1 MSTMIG
7 HFIGGRSV
15 TETGAGDTIP
25 VQNPAT
31 GATIATVRLDA
42 KQAADQAVQAGLEA
56 FPAWSATPVGERVQ
70 CLFRY
75 KQVLEDHFEELASL
89 IVAEH
94 GKTMAEAHGD
104 VRRGIDCVEFACAAP
119 VLMMGNT
126 LPRIAVSSSFSRTE
140 DEGGIGIDSTSERV
154 PIGVCVGVTPF
165 NFPVMV
171 PLWMWPIAVACGN
184 TFVLKPSEKVP
195 LSALR
200 EIELTAEAGFP
211 PGVINV
217 VTGGPDV
224 VNHLITHDDVRAVS
238 FVGSTRVAKH
248 IYTTASAAG
257 KRAQCMGGAKNFMV
271 IMPDA
276 NRDAVIE
283 GVLGSAFGNTGQR
296 CLAGSVA
303 APVGDAAGW
312 FVPAIVEAA
321 KGISV
326 SSGDDPDVGMGPV
339 IDRASCERIV
349 DYLRIGEDEGAE
361 LVLDGRSSARP
372 DGACYI
378 GPTVFDRVTP
388 GMRICQEEIFGP
400 VLSIV
405 RADTLDAAI
414 GALNG
419 TDYGNMGVI
428 FTASGHSAHRFKTN
442 ARAGMIGVNVGV
454 PAPMAVF
461 PFAGWKNSFFGDLHA
476 NGEDA
481 VRFYTEHKILVSR
494 WIQETAACPE

>member
-7 HFIGGRSV
+7 HFVGGRALD
-15 TETGAGDTIP
+15 ENGDGSN
-25 VQNPAT
+25 VEVLNPAS
-31 GATIATVRLDA
+31 GAALGSVRLDA
-42 KQAADQAVQAGLEA
+42 IEAADRAVRAASDA
-56 FPAWSATPVGERVQ
+56 FEGWAATPVGERVQ

-75 KQVLEDHFEELASL
+75 KQVLEDRFEELASL
-89 IVAEH
+89 IVSEH
-94 GKTMAEAHGD
+94 GKTMAEARGD

-126 LPRIAVSSSFSRTE
+126 LPQIAVSSSFCRSE

-154 PIGVCVGVTPF
+154 PLGVCVGVTPF
-165 NFPVMV
+165 NFPIMV
-171 PLWMWPIAVACGN
+171 PLWMWPISVACGN

-211 PGVINV
+211 PGVVNAV
-217 VTGGPDV
+217 MGGPAV
-224 VNHLITHDDVRAVS
+224 VDRLITHDDVRAVS

-248 IYTTASAAG
+248 IYAKASGAG

-303 APVGDAAGW
+303 APVGEAADW

-321 KGISV
+321 KKITV
-326 SSGDDPDVGMGPV
+326 SSGDDPNVGMGPV
-339 IDRASCERIV
+339 IDAASCDRINEYV
-349 DYLRIGEDEGAE
+349 GIGVDEGAE
-361 LVLDGRSSARP
+361 LLLDGRDATTP
-372 DGACYI
+372 GGGCYV
-378 GPTVFDRVTP
+378 GPSVFDRVTP
-388 GMRICQEEIFGP
+388 GMRICKEEIFGP

-405 RADTLDAAI
+405 RSNTLDDAI
-414 GALNG
+414 GAINS
-419 TDYGNMGVI
+419 TEYGNMGVI
-428 FTASGHSAHRFKTN
+428 FTSSGYSARKFKTQ

-481 VRFYTEHKILVSR
+481 VRFNTEHKILVSR
-494 WIQETAACPE
+494 WI